1 MHTSKIMSQFQVQQN
16 DFDKIKYTL
25 NSLPND
31 ILELQTLLRS
41 LLKNIIV
48 NNYKEDLVGTK
59 EFYIPEDSIFM
70 MKNNDSYKTEY
81 IKFLQF
87 MIQEL
92 YKNNLDY
99 SENTGDIITTHS
111 IPSATQEDNK
121 EIDTIKKK
129 YERIYLDNLQTVK
142 TKKAQTNTATKKL
155 HINIKYK
162 NKHGKTYPYYIDDLL
177 DKSRTIIYD
186 EKEAEINIPNILTQD
201 DKEFIETLKK
211 RVQGLQ
217 KCYDDENTSL
227 TSELKKQY
235 YEIEFLSETAV
246 LPENYLTEGK
256 TNDEL
261 KEKIKLVC
269 RNIKWGEN
277 YYMYHQH
284 LLENFNFDEFEKF
297 VTEHQFELDYLKTI
311 LPPKCFSIVNNSTTL
326 NKIEIM
332 TLMNDKD
339 KNRMYR
345 QYIFG
350 FKTDVEK
357 YAQFKLFYEIYN
369 IDSGRM
375 PKCHTLVNWSIILNM
390 LYNRCAI
397 SNNDII
403 FPARFIL
410 PDKKVD
416 TESKSITGLHSIW
429 CLFGML
435 RLLISSDDEFIK
447 ITF

>member
-1 MHTSKIMSQFQVQQN
+1 MLRSSHRFRFKLKSESEPASNRFTFKLKS
-16 DFDKIKYTL
+16 DK
-25 NSLPND
+25 ND
-31 ILELQTLLRS
+31 ISELQKLLRP

-48 NNYKEDLVGTK
+48 NDYKKDLVGTK
-59 EFYIPEDSIFM
+59 EFYIPDDSIFM
-70 MKNNDSYKTEY
+70 MKHNDSYKTEY

-142 TKKAQTNTATKKL
+142 TKKYNDKQL

-162 NKHGKTYPYYIDDLL
+162 NKKGKTYPYYIDDLL
-177 DKSRTIIYD
+177 DKSRTILYD
-186 EKEAEINIPNILTQD
+186 EKESEINIPNILTQD

-211 RVQGLQ
+211 RVQGLK

-227 TSELKKQY
+227 ISELKKEY
-235 YEIEFLSETAV
+235 YKNEFPSENEL
-246 LPENYLTEGK
+246 LPENYLTDGK

-277 YYMYHQH
+277 DYMYHKN

-297 VTEHQFELDYLKTI
+297 VKENQFELDYLKTI
-311 LPPKCFSIVNNSTTL
+311 LPPECFDVVNNITTL
-326 NKIEIM
+326 NKMEIM
-332 TLMNDKD
+332 KLMNDKD
-339 KNRMYR
+339 KNRIYR

-357 YAQFKLFYEIYN
+357 YTQFKLFY
-369 IDSGRM
+369 
-375 PKCHTLVNWSIILNM
+375 
-390 LYNRCAI
+390 
-397 SNNDII
+397 
-403 FPARFIL
+403 
-410 PDKKVD
+410 
-416 TESKSITGLHSIW
+416 
-429 CLFGML
+429 
-435 RLLISSDDEFIK
+435 
-447 ITF
+447 